1 MSCDWSRV
9 SRDFIVRIVKYHW
22 ASRKF
27 ETDST
32 AARNDQDMANGP
44 EEDSIALARANM

>member
-1 MSCDWSRV
+1 MIGRESHVILFD
-9 SRDFIVRIVKYHW
+9 RIVKYHW